1 MGITQ
6 KKEMGFVVRTLKG
19 RSNGL
24 SVHNVEKI
32 IGAALKGNTSN
43 LLIDLGALVYMSSV
57 DLRVILY
64 AIKAAKRRGRAVVL
78 CCLTGHVIEVLKDI
92 FDVIGI
98 RPSIPIVDSVEAGQK
113 ILITKQERSWFQE
126 TAMNSKK
133 PTDKEVVNNEIL
145 TEVTSC

>member
-6 KKEMGFVVRTLKG
+6 KKEMGFVIRTLKG

-32 IGAALKGNTSN
+32 IGAAFKGNTSN

-78 CCLTGHVIEVLKDI
+78 CCLNIHVIEVLKDI

-98 RPSIPIVDSVEAGQK
+98 RSFIAIADSVEAGQK
-113 ILITKQERSWFQE
+113 IIASKQERRWFRK
-126 TAMNSKK
+126 TGMDYSDPIN
-133 PTDKEVVNNEIL
+133 TDIVNNEIL
-145 TEVTSC
+145 TEGTL

>member
-6 KKEMGFVVRTLKG
+6 KKEMGFVVRTLNG
-19 RSNGL
+19 RPNGL

-78 CCLTGHVIEVLKDI
+78 CCLTGHVIEVLKEI

-98 RPSIPIVDSVEAGQK
+98 RSFIVIADSAEAGQK
-113 ILITKQERSWFQE
+113 NIASKQERRWFRKTE
-126 TAMNSKK
+126 MDYSD
-133 PTDKEVVNNEIL
+133 PTNTEIVNNEIL
-145 TEVTSC
+145 AEVTL

>member
-78 CCLTGHVIEVLKDI
+78 CCLNIHVIEVLKDI

-98 RPSIPIVDSVEAGQK
+98 RSFIAIADSVEAGQK
-113 ILITKQERSWFQE
+113 IIASKQERRWFRK
-126 TAMNSKK
+126 TGMDYSDPIN
-133 PTDKEVVNNEIL
+133 TDIVNNEIL
-145 TEVTSC
+145 TEGTL